1 MVSFSFHL
9 NLFLGDDV
17 TAGKKLRTTI
27 FAKVKTIFRI
37 NCFPKLNGLVFF
49 FLIED
54 YIKALKL
61 LSLTFN
67 SPVVLF

>member
-27 FAKVKTIFRI
+27 FAKVKTFFRI

-49 FLIED
+49 F
-54 YIKALKL
+54 
-61 LSLTFN
+61 
-67 SPVVLF
+67 